1 MPRHDFDGAVP
12 DGCYADETPYVDA
25 IQKQAGNIDV
35 EYVRNDEC
43 DDFAQLERFFIALDG
58 PVRNPT
64 NFGWMMAILQRARA
78 QGRRVLLSGLYGN
91 YTISWNGWSQA
102 ASHLLAWQAA
112 VGLSTVAALLPEHV
126 LILAGSRC
134 ENFWSNQ

>member
-1 MPRHDFDGAVP
+1 MKL
-12 DGCYADETPYVDA
+12 PYVDA

-64 NFGWMMAILQRARA
+64 NFGWITATLQRARA
-78 QGRRVLLSGLYGN
+78 RADECS
-91 YTISWNGWSQA
+91 S
-102 ASHLLAWQAA
+102 A
-112 VGLSTVAALLPEHV
+112 VYMGITP
-126 LILAGSRC
+126 
-134 ENFWSNQ
+134 